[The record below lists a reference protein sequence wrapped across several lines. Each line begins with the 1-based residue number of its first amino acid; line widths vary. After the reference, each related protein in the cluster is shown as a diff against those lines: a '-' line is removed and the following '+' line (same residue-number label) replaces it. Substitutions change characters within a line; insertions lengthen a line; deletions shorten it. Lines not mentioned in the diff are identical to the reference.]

1 MLHGSPR
8 VRSSFVGQPDSKM
21 TDMTDTSG
29 PSGFQAGP
37 LNRVAAPLR
46 ERVSEILRQ
55 AILDFELQ
63 PGQRLVERELIDRLQ
78 ISRTTLRESIRELA
92 SEGLVTVI
100 PQRGAVVASISPTE
114 ATDLYDARV
123 AIECLVVER
132 FIQRGTDEQVGR
144 LRLSIT
150 TSERYRPRLA
160 EPGGPCPQRCVLRRP
175 AGGRSKPGPEHAVVL
190 ASRSRLRTARDIPG
204 PARQIHEGSRR
215 TRTPGRGHRATG
227 HQGGHPALCPAR
239 PQRRQD
245 RYCCANGQSTESYRV
260 RPVPAAATHGA
271 RPRSEPNDPSVKRAR
286 PSVATNAITRHRSDD
301 VHAFHWA
308 RKNGR
313 PDGSSVRTTHPTI
326 VYDVNHDAATV
337 LASDTGA
344 DVIDDLGT
352 SLRRSTPSS

>member
-1 MLHGSPR
+1 
-8 VRSSFVGQPDSKM
+8 M

-132 FIQRGTDEQVGR
+132 FIQRATDEQVDR
-144 LRLSIT
+144 LRLAIADFRT
-150 TSERYRPRLA
+150 ATGQGLPNREVLA
-160 EPGGPCPQRCVLRRP
+160 LKDVFYDVLQEGAQSPVLSTLLSSLHARVSVLRATSLGQP
-175 AGGRSKPGPEHAVVL
+175 GRSMKAVEELEHLVEAI
-190 ASRSRLRTARDIPG
+190 ARRD
-204 PARQIHEGSRR
+204 
-215 TRTPGRGHRATG
+215 TK
-227 HQGGHPALCPAR
+227 
-239 PQRRQD
+239 
-245 RYCCANGQSTESYRV
+245 
-260 RPVPAAATHGA
+260 AATRLCGLHV
-271 RPRSEPNDPSVKRAR
+271 R
-286 PSVATNAITRHRSDD
+286 NAAKI
-301 VHAFHWA
+301 
-308 RKNGR
+308 G
-313 PDGSSVRTTHPTI
+313 I
-326 VYDVNHDAATV
+326 AALT
-337 LASDTGA
+337 ASQQSRIA
-344 DVIDDLGT
+344 
-352 SLRRSTPSS
+352 